1 MSNTNT
7 NALNL
12 EFQPIS
18 RPRHYTPERTFITK
32 WDVEINNNRMKKIA
46 RRRDRDTKYF
56 VPIHENDNDCDYNEL
71 NGVKDCDYVF
81 NDKEYINEIV
91 DVWNTFLDTPYY
103 KININR
109 KRTID
114 GEEGMRK
121 RSRV

>member
-1 MSNTNT
+1 MNT

-12 EFQPIS
+12 EFQPNF
-18 RPRHYTPERTFITK
+18 RARHYTPERTFVTK

-46 RRRDRDTKYF
+46 RRRERDTKYF
-56 VPIHENDNDCDYNEL
+56 VPIHENDNDCENNDFNDL
-71 NGVKDCDYVF
+71 NDCDYKDY

-103 KININR
+103 KINTNR
-109 KRTID
+109 KRAID
-114 GEEGMRK
+114 GEEGTRK